1 MNADDREAPHAADQI
16 ASALQRHPPKL
27 DDLARARLASM
38 LGALPPPAA
47 TGDAAESPS
56 TSRLSARR
64 WRAGVAAVAT
74 LAAAGALW
82 WRATSAERW
91 QPAPV
96 STHQRSPASPPDAA
110 GTVPPQA
117 QRRLVQLE
125 DVSLTLLGDA
135 RAQVNTTSSSTEIT
149 LTHGTIELEAK
160 GRGRS
165 PVVTVRAGEL
175 RITAAQARF
184 AASVQGSRVQVR
196 ASYGEVLVRA
206 ASQTTT
212 EVVTAP
218 ATREYELAPS
228 DLGRKAQLTG
238 APETRTT
245 QTKLAP
251 SLPQVEAQAQA
262 ATATGATS
270 SDLPAG
276 TETAP
281 APPRISPPPTPTPP
295 PTDDAASLE
304 RTYQE
309 AEAAIASGDLSSG
322 MRLLQAMVQRAPR
335 DRRADAARF
344 DLARLADR
352 TGDVQAARRWLG
364 EVLASGRDEIV
375 REPAHL
381 MLCRVLM
388 REQDVGATEC
398 LRQFRREF
406 PRSARDGEILAQ
418 LATREHASAGCA
430 AALPLIEEYL
440 RRYATGTFAGKLR
453 ATRAACGER
462 PL

>member
-1 MNADDREAPHAADQI
+1 M
-16 ASALQRHPPKL
+16 
-27 DDLARARLASM
+27 
-38 LGALPPPAA
+38 
-47 TGDAAESPS
+47 
-56 TSRLSARR
+56 
-64 WRAGVAAVAT
+64 
-74 LAAAGALW
+74 
-82 WRATSAERW
+82 
-91 QPAPV
+91 
-96 STHQRSPASPPDAA
+96 
-110 GTVPPQA
+110 
-117 QRRLVQLE
+117 
-125 DVSLTLLGDA
+125 
-135 RAQVNTTSSSTEIT
+135 
-149 LTHGTIELEAK
+149 
-160 GRGRS
+160 
-165 PVVTVRAGEL
+165 
-175 RITAAQARF
+175 
-184 AASVQGSRVQVR
+184 
-196 ASYGEVLVRA
+196 RA

-262 ATATGATS
+262 QAQAATATGATS

-281 APPRISPPPTPTPP
+281 APPRIVPPPTPT

-453 ATRAACGER
+453 ATRDACGER